1 MSESPV
7 VQLAVNQLAAYNA
20 ADLDAFCACYS
31 DDVRVLDADG
41 AVSVQGAEAF
51 RERYR
56 PMFERGNF
64 GASVDQRMHLG
75 AHCVDSEAYWRVGP
89 DGERT
94 EGRVLVRYFEEDG
107 AIAVV
112 QFLR

>member
-7 VQLAVNQLAAYNA
+7 VQLAIDQLAAYNA
-20 ADLDAFCACYS
+20 ADLDAFCACYHP
-31 DDVRVLDADG
+31 DVVVLDAEG
-41 AVSVQGAEAF
+41 AHSLRGADAF

-64 GASVDQRMHLG
+64 GASVDVRVHAG
-75 AHCVDSEAYWRVGP
+75 AHAVDSERCWRVGP
-89 DGERT
+89 DGERS
-94 EGRVLVRYFEEDG
+94 EGALLVRYTEREG
-107 AIAVV
+107 TIGVV